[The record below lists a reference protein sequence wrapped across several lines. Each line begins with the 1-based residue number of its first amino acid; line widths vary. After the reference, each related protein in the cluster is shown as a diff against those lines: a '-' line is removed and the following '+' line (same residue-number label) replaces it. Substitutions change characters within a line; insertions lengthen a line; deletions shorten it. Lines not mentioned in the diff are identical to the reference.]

1 MGTENV
7 VRTIKVVHPSC
18 VVMVKI
24 GNFYNVY
31 SKDAYIF
38 SYLFKYKIK
47 ENYGVPIC
55 GFPITSIGKVQ
66 NILEKSKINY
76 IIVDKRSNYE
86 EEYKQLNNQENN
98 YDKIYEKAEKSVE
111 IILRVQKIY
120 DKILKEIEN
129 KNLYEIL
136 DKIEMI
142 LKNA

>member
-1 MGTENV
+1 M
-7 VRTIKVVHPSC
+7 
-18 VVMVKI
+18 
-24 GNFYNVY
+24 
-31 SKDAYIF
+31 
-38 SYLFKYKIK
+38 
-47 ENYGVPIC
+47 
-55 GFPITSIGKVQ
+55 Q

>member
-1 MGTENV
+1 MSTENV
-7 VRTIKVVHPSC
+7 VRTIKVVHASC
-18 VVMVKI
+18 VVIVKI

-55 GFPITSIGKVQ
+55 GFPINSIGKVQ
-66 NILEKSKINY
+66 NILEKYKINY

-98 YDKIYEKAEKSVE
+98 YDKIYEKAEKSVQ
-111 IILRVQKIY
+111 IILRTQKIY

-129 KNLYEIL
+129 KNSYEIL